1 MTVKATLNTSRLED
15 GTKSVLSVFERTCKR
30 FPDRSAFTNQGV
42 SLTYAE
48 LDRLSSDLAAY
59 FQQRTPLQ
67 PGDRLAVM
75 LPNLLQFP
83 IVLFAAL
90 KAGLIVVP
98 TNPFYTERELR
109 HQLSDSGA
117 RALVYLDMLGDRV
130 EAVIGDT
137 QLEILIE
144 SSVGDMHTTGRR
156 MLMNAVAKYLKKSIP
171 TYELP
176 QAIPFL
182 DALEQGYECVLDRRT
197 PAAGD
202 IALLQY
208 TMGTTGIA
216 KGAKLTHGNLVANME
231 QVRAVLDARD
241 DNGRP
246 LFEEGRQLV
255 IAPLPLYHI
264 YALTAHCLC
273 LMAAG
278 NHSVLITD
286 PRDTEQ
292 LVKTLNRYRFN
303 GIVGL
308 NTLFQNLLE
317 HPGFYRLDFRDLRLT
332 LSGGTAL
339 SKSVAERW
347 VRVTGCEIAEAYGLT
362 ETSPAITMNPLG
374 GIKRGSAGR
383 PVPDTEILIQDEE
396 GDAKAPGEIGE
407 LFVRGPQVFQGYWH
421 APQATR
427 AAFTDDGW
435 LKTGDLGYRDE
446 DGYLKIV
453 DRKQDLIMVSGFKVY
468 PNEVE
473 NVLLSHPGVAVC
485 AAVGVP
491 DEHSGEVVKAYVVRR
506 TPEVTEAELDAWCRH
521 NLTGYKVPKQI
532 EFHEALPL
540 TPVGKILRR
549 ELRNRPDPLP

>member
-1 MTVKATLNTSRLED
+1 MTLKASVPTSLPPAD
-15 GTKSVLSVFERTCKR
+15 HDSVLAVLERTCKT

-67 PGDRLAVM
+67 PGDRIALM

-83 IVLFAAL
+83 IALFAAL

-98 TNPFYTERELR
+98 TNPFYSERELR

-117 RALVYLDMLGDRV
+117 RAIVYLDMLGDRV
-130 EAVIGDT
+130 EAVIGET

-156 MLMNAVAKYLKKSIP
+156 MLVNAVAKYLKKKIP
-171 TYELP
+171 TFELP

-182 DALEQGYECVLDRRT
+182 DAVEQGYECVIDRLD
-197 PAAGD
+197 PKPED

-208 TMGTTGIA
+208 TMGTTGVA
-216 KGAKLTHGNLVANME
+216 KGAMLSHANLVANMR
-231 QVRAVLDARD
+231 QVRSVLDERD
-241 DNGRP
+241 EHGLP

-264 YALTAHCLC
+264 YAFTAHCLC
-273 LMAAG
+273 MMAVG

-286 PRDTEQ
+286 PRDTDQ
-292 LVKTLNRYRFN
+292 LIKVLNRYRFN

-317 HPGFYRLDFRDLRLT
+317 HPGFARVDFRDLRLT
-332 LSGGTAL
+332 LSGGSAL
-339 SKSVAERW
+339 TRTVAERW
-347 VRVTGCEIAEAYGLT
+347 SRVTGCEILEAYGLT

-374 GIKRGSAGR
+374 RIKRGTVGL
-383 PVPDTEILIQDEE
+383 PVPDTDIRIQDEE
-396 GDAKAPGEIGE
+396 GDALAPGEVGE
-407 LFVRGPQVFQGYWH
+407 LCVRGPQVFRGYWH
-421 APQATR
+421 APQAT
-427 AAFTDDGW
+427 AESFTPDGW
-435 LKTGDLGYRDE
+435 LKTGDLAWRDE
-446 DGYLKIV
+446 DGYIKIV
-453 DRKQDLIMVSGFKVY
+453 DRKQDLILVSGFNVY
-468 PNEVE
+468 PNEIE
-473 NVLLSHPGVAVC
+473 NVLLNHPGVAAC

-491 DEHSGEVVKAYVVRR
+491 DSHSGEVVKAFVVRR
-506 TPEVTEAELDAWCRH
+506 DPDATEAELDAWCRS
-521 NLTGYKVPKQI
+521 NLAGYKVPKII
-532 EFHEALPL
+532 EFCEALPL

-549 ELRNRPDPLP
+549 ELRGQ